1 MKTQNLN
8 HKTCLKNE
16 RGLQHGFVN
25 LAWIC
30 WIVLELPLALL
41 YYLLL
46 IVTAKSHRIKK

>member
-16 RGLQHGFVN
+16 RGLHHGLMN

-30 WIVLELPLALL
+30 WIVVELPLALL

-46 IVTAKSHRIKK
+46 ILTVRNRS